1 MHIYSIIKFLVLL
14 FLFSPL
20 LISANEV
27 NLYTS
32 RHYDSDITL
41 YKKFENQTGIKVNV
55 LSGKGKMLEKRI
67 VEEGKNCIADI
78 YIASDAGNL
87 GSAESKNLFKEI
99 DSKFL
104 NNVIP
109 SYLRTKFWYPITK
122 RARVI
127 FYSPDRVKASDLK
140 NLRYE
145 DLSLPKWKGRI
156 AIRQSNNIYNQSLV
170 ASIIE
175 NNGLKKTKSWL
186 NGLVLNFSRKP
197 VGNDRAQILSVA
209 SGESDLAIANTYY
222 YALMLS
228 GLKGKEQQNA
238 AQKVKMY
245 FPNQND
251 RGVHVNISG
260 GGILKFA
267 PNEENAL
274 KLLEF
279 LLAPEAQAHII
290 NNTYEYPINDEVI
303 PKKMFS
309 YLGLEFKEDKTTS
322 MQALFRNQSLS
333 LKLMTKAGWN

>member
-1 MHIYSIIKFLVLL
+1 MRNYIKSLVL
-14 FLFSPL
+14 FFTFFPL

-32 RHYDSDITL
+32 RHYESDITL

-67 VEEGKNCIADI
+67 IEEDKNCIADV

-87 GSAESKNLFKEI
+87 GSASSKGLFKEI
-99 DSKFL
+99 DSIFL
-104 NNVIP
+104 NNVTP

-145 DLSLPKWKGRI
+145 DLSHSKWRGRI

-186 NGLVLNFSRKP
+186 SGFVLNFSKKP
-197 VGNDRAQILSVA
+197 MGNDRAQILSVA

-238 AQKVKMY
+238 AQKVKIY

-260 GGILKFA
+260 GGILKYS

-274 KLLEF
+274 KFLEF
-279 LLAPEAQAHII
+279 LLTPEAQAHIMD
-290 NNTYEYPINDEVI
+290 NTYEYPINDKVI
-303 PKKMFS
+303 PNKMITKI
-309 YLGLEFKEDKTTS
+309 GLEFKEDKITP
-322 MQALFRNQSLS
+322 MQALFKNQPLS
-333 LKLMTKAGWN
+333 LEIMTQAGWN